1 MDGTIKIWDPEQ
13 GQLIHTLVGPSGWLS
28 PAQAWFSRDVEV
40 YSLAL
45 SSDGEILASG
55 GTEDVI
61 KIWRW
66 GDLQLQQ
73 TLKGHSD
80 TIQAVAIAPD
90 GKTLASGGRDH
101 TIRIWDL
108 TTGKTQQTLGHSD
121 SVNSLAF
128 SLDGQTLIS
137 GSQDK
142 TIKIWRWFRQG
153 SSPL

>member
-1 MDGTIKIWDPEQ
+1 PEQ
-13 GQLIHTLVGPSGWLS
+13 EQLIHTLVGPSGWLS

-40 YSLAL
+40 YSLAF

-61 KIWRW
+61 KIWGW
-66 GDLQLQQ
+66 GDRQLQQ

-80 TIQAVAIAPD
+80 TIQAIAIAPD

-108 TTGKTQQTLGHSD
+108 TTGKTLQTLGHSD
-121 SVNSLAF
+121 TVNSLAF
-128 SLDGQTLIS
+128 SPDGQTLIS

-142 TIKIWRWFRQG
+142 TIKIWRWF
-153 SSPL
+153 P